1 MPLSKVS
8 VSVLLSEKNASIYCI
23 DAERT
28 VAVAVEEMNRHR
40 IGSLV
45 VKSSEQVCGIFTERD
60 ILTRVISTGRDPSI
74 TLVREVMTKDF
85 QFISPETPVGD
96 AMQLMTDKRVR
107 HLPVLDSGELL
118 GMVSIG
124 DVTRWLLKV
133 NQMEAES
140 LRRYVTGDYPG

>member
-1 MPLSKVS
+1 MALIKVS
-8 VSVLLSEKNASIYCI
+8 VSVLLGEKNASIHCI

-28 VAVAVEEMNRHR
+28 VTAAVDEMNQYR

-45 VKSSEQVCGIFTERD
+45 VKSSGQVCGVFTERD
-60 ILTRVISTGRDPSI
+60 ILTRVISSGRDPQV
-74 TLVREVMTKDF
+74 TLVKEVMTKDF
-85 QFISPETPVGD
+85 QSISPETLVGD
-96 AMQLMTDKRVR
+96 AMQVMTDKRVR
-107 HLPVLDSGELL
+107 HLPVLKSGELL
-118 GMVSIG
+118 GIISIG